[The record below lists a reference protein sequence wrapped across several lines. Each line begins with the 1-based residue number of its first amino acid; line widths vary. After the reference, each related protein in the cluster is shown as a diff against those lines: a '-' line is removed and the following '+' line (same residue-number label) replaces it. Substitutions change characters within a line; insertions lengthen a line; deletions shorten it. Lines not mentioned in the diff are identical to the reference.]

1 MPAWLHGSF
10 EPITIRDNPYR
21 AVRQIILSNDPR
33 HSCLGDEKVLQAADR
48 YLERLPSG
56 HPCQGCEVRDKAV
69 CGVLDCDNL
78 AQFKSLGWIL
88 KLGTGQ
94 TLFHEGDPA
103 TRVFTLTSGT
113 LKLYKLLPDGRRQVT
128 GFMHPGDFLGMS
140 VDDEHA
146 FSAEALEDSKLC
158 WFPRNRFDD
167 FVEEHGSMERELY
180 RMAAHELAAAQAQ
193 MVLLGRKTAT
203 ERLASFLL
211 LLAKRAESIPGRTA
225 DLVKL
230 PMSRSDIADY
240 LGLTKETVSRVF
252 SSFRRDRLIRLRL
265 VGEVE
270 IIDSQGLEQL
280 AEGAA

>member
-1 MPAWLHGSF
+1 
-10 EPITIRDNPYR
+10 
-21 AVRQIILSNDPR
+21 
-33 HSCLGDEKVLQAADR
+33 VLQAAER
-48 YLERLPSG
+48 HLESLPSG

-78 AQFKSLGWIL
+78 EQFRNLGWSL
-88 KLGTGQ
+88 RLGTGQ

-103 TRVFTLTSGT
+103 TRVFTLTTGT

-140 VDDEHA
+140 TDDEHA
-146 FSAEALEDSKLC
+146 FTAEALEPAQLC
-158 WFPRNRFDD
+158 WFPRNRFDN
-167 FVEEHGSMERELY
+167 FVEEHGAMERELY
-180 RMAAHELAAAQAQ
+180 RMATHELAAARQQ

-211 LLAKRAESIPGRTA
+211 LLAQRAERIPGRPA
-225 DLVKL
+225 NHVRL

-252 SSFRRDRLIRLRL
+252 SSFRRDRLIRLRSAD
-265 VGEVE
+265 EVE
-270 IIDSQGLEQL
+270 LIDGPGLEQL
-280 AEGAA
+280 AECAA